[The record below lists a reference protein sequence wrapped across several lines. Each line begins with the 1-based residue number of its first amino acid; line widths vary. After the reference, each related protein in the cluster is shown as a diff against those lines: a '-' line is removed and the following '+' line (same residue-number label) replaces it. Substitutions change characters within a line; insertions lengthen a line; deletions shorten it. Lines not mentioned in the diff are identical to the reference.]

1 MITILYCT
9 FLLFGQVTSEECRK
23 RGSVLAEK
31 WFEEIFKD
39 LDNNG
44 DGEIDYAE
52 FVSAV
57 TGTHET

>member
-1 MITILYCT
+1 MK
-9 FLLFGQVTSEECRK
+9 QVTSEECRK

-39 LDNNG
+39 LDKNG

-57 TGTHET
+57 TRIHET

>member
-1 MITILYCT
+1 M
-9 FLLFGQVTSEECRK
+9 TSEECRE

-44 DGEIDYAE
+44 DGKIDYAE
-52 FVSAV
+52 FVFAV
-57 TGTHET
+57 TRIHET